1 MRFIVVALALLLSV
15 AAVGSA
21 QTSITCSAANVSQ
34 QDAADYAAMLVSVNA
49 VRASQGLPTLPN
61 FNAHCS
67 DVMLSLLS
75 SWNSQIQAQ
84 ESARVGQKASATGR
98 LTAAP
103 AACTY
108 AGLSAGCLRIQ
119 VACYVLTAGANTTC
133 Q

>member
-1 MRFIVVALALLLSV
+1 MRFAAFALALLLAF
-15 AAVGSA
+15 AAAGSA
-21 QTSITCSAANVSQ
+21 QTTVTCSASNVST
-34 QDAADYAAMLVSVNA
+34 QDATDYAAMLASVNA

-61 FNAHCS
+61 FNAHCA
-67 DVMLSLLS
+67 DVMLSLLG

-84 ESARVGQKASATGR
+84 ESARVGQKAAATGR

-108 AGLSAGCLRIQ
+108 AGLSAGCLRLQ